1 MLHTGYSELVLN
13 QSKLYRLVVKIVA
26 KHRTEEKLTKDCSN
40 ECDLM
45 LRYFISVYF
54 EWNIEIN

>member
-26 KHRTEEKLTKDCSN
+26 
-40 ECDLM
+40 
-45 LRYFISVYF
+45 
-54 EWNIEIN
+54 IELKKN